1 MWRHQHLDS
10 TNQRNR
16 LIFTCRDCEE
26 EHQFP
31 ADEIDAHQREVSI
44 WMTMKISDLL
54 LPTNGTAP
62 HNAAV
67 DGTYAQAHFDTK
79 IPDFSS
85 VNEDEDYSHNDLS
98 EDQLQF
104 QELLEDFA
112 IAEDFPES
120 VDKWTLAQDSM
131 RILL

>member
-1 MWRHQHLDS
+1 
-10 TNQRNR
+10 
-16 LIFTCRDCEE
+16 
-26 EHQFP
+26 
-31 ADEIDAHQREVSI
+31 
-44 WMTMKISDLL
+44 MKISDLL

-112 IAEDFPES
+112 MAEDFPES

-131 RILL
+131 RILLWLSVCSDLLIYRSDPNMYFQVEFRKLVAQNKLLREQYVRLQNLM